1 MRSFTLRYNLSQINV
16 VMRIIYVVFL
26 IICGL
31 SSHLIGQKSI
41 LPTVKKGHVGLIN
54 SARYSPNGAFILTSS
69 SDRTIKLWDS
79 FSGKELY
86 TFVGHN
92 SWVESADFNK
102 DGNQI
107 FSRAK
112 DRTVK
117 CWNLETGI
125 VNATFREKGF
135 TLGDPGYNSLKNLV
149 FTFNDKNVLTIFN
162 ANDKKAIRVIKRKS
176 GYFKSASFSP
186 DAQFI
191 STLSNAMD
199 MSFWNLKTGNLT
211 FKFKIKG
218 EGANSFCFHPEN
230 SKVIIIDSTNS
241 LLTIDLLSGKKNIR
255 FQKFEDSITYLSYSP
270 QGEQVITA
278 HEGGVVKL
286 WNPESGQLLH
296 RLDSHTDFISLVKIN
311 REHTLALL
319 NTSDETVQLWD
330 LKSKTMIFQIKSKS
344 KNGFTDFSFSP
355 DGKTA
360 LLVDPMNAGILDL
373 NTFNVFN
380 FTETDFQIPNSARFS
395 PTGKTVASAS
405 KNGIH
410 LWDIFTGQDVRE
422 IKFPGISVWDAKFSP
437 DGELMAINGSDSTI
451 RLINLMTGE
460 ETHKFSNGC
469 SYFIE
474 MDFSSDGKYL
484 LAAEPYWI
492 SGKTKVWDISTG
504 KPVENEV
511 ITPVHGKIYAFSLL
525 SSVFGM
531 NNNGDLVL
539 LEMYRNKR
547 FTNLKSY
554 TKDLC
559 YRSDYRQLDAVL
571 ADWTISCYRIPNL
584 TIFKNFI
591 GHTDQ
596 VTAVHASA
604 DGKYLVSASLDST
617 VRKWDLS
624 SGKLIHTFRGHGSP
638 VNRAEFSPDGRFIL
652 SHEMGFKTILWDA
665 ETGDIL
671 YTRYLLPDNEWL
683 CMDKNF
689 YYDGSSKG
697 LSQPYLL
704 KGKEIVLDSSLIRSF
719 HIPGMVEQIMKAKK

>member
-1 MRSFTLRYNLSQINV
+1 MHSFTLRYNLSQINV

-410 LWDIFTGQDVRE
+410 LWDI
-422 IKFPGISVWDAKFSP
+422 
-437 DGELMAINGSDSTI
+437 
-451 RLINLMTGE
+451 
-460 ETHKFSNGC
+460 
-469 SYFIE
+469 
-474 MDFSSDGKYL
+474 
-484 LAAEPYWI
+484 
-492 SGKTKVWDISTG
+492 STG

-584 TIFKNFI
+584 TFFKNFI

-604 DGKYLVSASLDST
+604 DGKYLVSPSLDST

-652 SHEMGFKTILWDA
+652 SYEMGFKTIFWDA
-665 ETGDIL
+665 ETSDIL